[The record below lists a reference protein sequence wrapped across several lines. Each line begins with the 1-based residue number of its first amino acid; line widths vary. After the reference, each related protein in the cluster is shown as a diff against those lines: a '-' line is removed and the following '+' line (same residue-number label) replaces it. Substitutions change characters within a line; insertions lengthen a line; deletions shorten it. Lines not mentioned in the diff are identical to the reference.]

1 VLIPQKYYLIYALAM
16 KEISKCYDICHSKM
30 CGPEGMINFS
40 QHAEKHHG
48 IPFNNQASLSRNF

>member
-1 VLIPQKYYLIYALAM
+1 M